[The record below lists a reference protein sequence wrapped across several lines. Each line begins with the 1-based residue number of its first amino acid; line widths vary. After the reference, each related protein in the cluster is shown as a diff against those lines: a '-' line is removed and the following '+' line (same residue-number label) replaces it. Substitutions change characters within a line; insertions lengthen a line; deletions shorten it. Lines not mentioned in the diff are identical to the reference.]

1 MDFLIYLIVLIAVAL
16 VATVALILYRK
27 DKIQK
32 DEIEGGQFLLRLL
45 ILVFKN
51 ITIKDAEIKKNIGK
65 ILGYILDALTL
76 AMKINPKMSKD
87 LFKQIILDETYAHLR
102 AEGISINQELDDL
115 VELAI
120 DYILDHYY
128 KEDGE

>member
-1 MDFLIYLIVLIAVAL
+1 VLIAVAL